1 VFSVKLRIGLG
12 GNEQEEE
19 EAREVGGFGIGASQ
33 KETES
38 GITGRVHCVLMGRF
52 FVVVVVSG
60 W

>member
-1 VFSVKLRIGLG
+1 MFLVKLRIGLG

-19 EAREVGGFGIGASQ
+19 EEREVGGFGIATSQ

-38 GITGRVHCVLMGRF
+38 GITVRVHCVLMGRF
-52 FVVVVVSG
+52 FVVVSG